1 MGFFLGDS
9 YIGNIPEAVS
19 GLITSDE
26 EQDERIS
33 DLEEKV
39 RQALASVFVYKGSV
53 ASYSDLPADD
63 NKVGDTYNVL
73 DTGDNYTWNG
83 TGWDKLAGIVDLSNL
98 VTLDT
103 AQTITG
109 IKTFEDTPIKLL
121 TDHGD
126 ERSIYTDQG
135 GIVFDSEGSGSVAM
149 DYMGSFY
156 PVSGNYKYLGY
167 STEKWARAYIEKY
180 FDGNNAS
187 YGYTLP
193 DSTSLTADS
202 ELVDTASN
210 QTITGNKKIADN
222 VMLNFGTLEQIRSSS
237 GALRFYHSSNE
248 MFRIG
253 NNDVVIS
260 ASLYRA
266 QTTNTTDLGSS
277 SYAWKDLYLAGTIT
291 YSTNTS
297 ISYDS
302 NYKVL
307 LLRGENGVILNTS
320 GSPIQFNR
328 SISYSSDNTKDIGT
342 STVRTRNLYL
352 AGNLSDG
359 TNDVTVAD
367 LAALI
372 AYAKTQGWI
381 S

>member
-53 ASYSDLPADD
+53 ATYSDLPADD

-83 TGWDKLAGIVDLSNL
+83 TGWDKLAGIVDLSHL

-103 AQTITG
+103 AQTITAQ
-109 IKTFEDTPIKLL
+109 KTFDDTPIKFLN
-121 TDHGD
+121 DHGD
-126 ERSIYTDQG
+126 ERSIYADQG
-135 GIVFDSEGSGSVAM
+135 GLVFDSEGSGSVAM
-149 DYMGSFY
+149 DYTGSFY

-187 YGYTLP
+187 YGFTLP
-193 DSTSLTADS
+193 DSTALTADA
-202 ELVDTASN
+202 ELLDTASA
-210 QTITGNKKIADN
+210 QTISGVKTFSNGIYFAADKYIKLDNNNKINIYFENTPKLLIDS
-222 VMLNFGTLEQIRSSS
+222 VVQPRQDMIPF
-237 GALRFYHSSNE
+237 SNNA
-248 MFRIG
+248 F
-253 NNDVVIS
+253 
-260 ASLYRA
+260 A
-266 QTTNTTDLGSS
+266 LGST
-277 SYAWKDLYLAGTIT
+277 SYAWKDLYLTGKVRFAGINYDSHIINDGNRLKIFYANIERLRIGNSEIAVSNDFLP
-291 YSTNTS
+291 YSTS
-297 ISYDS
+297 IYSLGNYDYHWKDLYIDGDIS
-302 NYKVL
+302 NGTESATV
-307 LLRGENGVILNTS
+307 
-320 GSPIQFNR
+320 Q
-328 SISYSSDNTKDIGT
+328 DI
-342 STVRTRNLYL
+342 
-352 AGNLSDG
+352 
-359 TNDVTVAD
+359 
-367 LAALI
+367 AALI
-372 AYAKTQGWI
+372 AYAKAQGWI